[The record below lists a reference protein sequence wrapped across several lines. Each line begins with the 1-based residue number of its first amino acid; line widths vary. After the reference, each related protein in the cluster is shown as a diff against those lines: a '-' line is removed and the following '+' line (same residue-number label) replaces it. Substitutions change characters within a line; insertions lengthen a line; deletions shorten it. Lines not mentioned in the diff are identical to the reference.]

1 MSERESS
8 HQVDLLLKQ
17 LADAFLADLLEYCD
31 KAEAD
36 LLLLEQNFTLN
47 VFNRLFGLIHSIKGS
62 GGTHGFPIISSIGHQ
77 FESVLVEW
85 QETRSKKALPILL
98 NYVDL
103 LRQTTAYLS
112 TGADLAP
119 LKQKLEH
126 LRLGVNQTAKRL
138 LLVESSRIM
147 RQLCQEVLSDL
158 GVQLDTY
165 DDGLKALNELLHT
178 RYDCLI
184 IGRQLNSLNGPA
196 VVAALRES
204 DSVNQNIP
212 VLMISTDERQLP
224 EHLKILRLLPRTP
237 ALSDVL
243 VIEMEKLMKK
253 RPQIEERSLG

>member
-1 MSERESS
+1 MSGKK
-8 HQVDLLLKQ
+8 L
-17 LADAFLADLLEYCD
+17 
-31 KAEAD
+31 
-36 LLLLEQNFTLN
+36 
-47 VFNRLFGLIHSIKGS
+47 
-62 GGTHGFPIISSIGHQ
+62 
-77 FESVLVEW
+77 VL
-85 QETRSKKALPILL
+85 KKALPILL

-204 DSVNQNIP
+204 DSVNKNIP